1 MLGLVSWRAMPVAAR
16 VLLGI
21 LVAVTAVLT
30 VQDGTPWV
38 NLPATPFEMLYN
50 AVLVGVRGALLHA
63 RGRTSQRAAW
73 PGR

>member
-1 MLGLVSWRAMPVAAR
+1 MSWRAMPVAAR

-38 NLPATPFEMLYN
+38 NVPATPFEVLYN
-50 AVLVGVRGALLHA
+50 AVLVASAVLCFMRVAA
-63 RGRTSQRAAW
+63 RAAASGW